1 MTVWVQR
8 AVHIQLMT
16 ESGASGCGEYHQYVP
31 ESQLACCSFDDGK
44 VWHEEL
50 TGGNL
55 PHMASTHVM
64 QHC

>member
-1 MTVWVQR
+1 M
-8 AVHIQLMT
+8 A
-16 ESGASGCGEYHQYVP
+16 ESGASGCGEYHQCVP
-31 ESQLACCSFDDGK
+31 ESQLACCSFDGGK